1 MFNFFK
7 KIFKEKTQKKKKFFF
22 NLENVQE
29 DQISEWVQK
38 IKLQNELTE
47 NLLDELKILLIKSDL
62 GIESTQNLI
71 SQMHKNISSEN
82 LSQPKYFLNFLRDQ
96 ILLFYKQNTTKN
108 IKNDISI
115 KKSKIYLFVG
125 VNGSGK
131 TTTIGKL
138 ATKLTAQNK
147 KVLLIAADTFRTGAI
162 EQLQSW
168 SNTSKSNFFS
178 KANSQPAS
186 VIFEGLKY
194 SENQNYD
201 IILCDTSGRLQ
212 NKDNLMQEL
221 AKIDRVIK
229 KYNPQAPHEIFLIL
243 DAMTGQ
249 EALKQVESF
258 SKILPVTGIILT
270 KFDHFSKGGLI
281 LAIKH
286 LYQLE
291 TKYIGVGEAP
301 NDLLEFDIHNY
312 VNCLFEN

>member
-7 KIFKEKTQKKKKFFF
+7 KIFKEKTQKKKNFFF

-29 DQISEWVQK
+29 DQISEWIRK
-38 IKLQNELTE
+38 IKLQNKLTE

-71 SQMHKNISSEN
+71 SQMRENISSEN

-96 ILLFYKQNTTKN
+96 ILLFYKQNTKEN

-115 KKSKIYLFVG
+115 IKSQIYLFVG

-147 KVLLIAADTFRTGAI
+147 KVLLIAADTFRTGAV

-258 SKILPVTGIILT
+258 RKIIPVTGIILT

-286 LYQLE
+286 LYQILINHLVLLQHL
-291 TKYIGVGEAP
+291 YI
-301 NDLLEFDIHNY
+301 
-312 VNCLFEN
+312 LF

>member
-7 KIFKEKTQKKKKFFF
+7 KIFKEKTQKKKNFFF

-29 DQISEWVQK
+29 DQISEWIRK
-38 IKLQNELTE
+38 IKLQNKLTE

-71 SQMHKNISSEN
+71 SQMRENISSEN

-96 ILLFYKQNTTKN
+96 ILLFYKQNTKEN

-115 KKSKIYLFVG
+115 IKSQIYLFVG

-147 KVLLIAADTFRTGAI
+147 KVLLIAADTFRTGAV

-258 SKILPVTGIILT
+258 RKIIPVTGIILT

>member
-7 KIFKEKTQKKKKFFF
+7 KIFKEKTQKKKKIFF

-29 DQISEWVQK
+29 DQISEWVRK
-38 IKLQNELTE
+38 IKLKNKLTE

-71 SQMHKNISSEN
+71 SQMRKNILSEN

-96 ILLFYKQNTTKN
+96 ILLFYKQNTKKD

-115 KKSKIYLFVG
+115 KKSQIYLFVG

-147 KVLLIAADTFRTGAI
+147 KVLLIAADTFRTGAV

-168 SNTSKSNFFS
+168 SNTSKSHFFS

-258 SKILPVTGIILT
+258 SQIIPVTGIILT

-291 TKYIGVGEAP
+291 TKYIGVGEEP